1 MVTIIVAMTKNR
13 TIGKNNQIPW
23 HLSEDLKNFKRIT
36 TNNTVIMG
44 RKTFDSIGKPLP
56 NRNNIVISRT
66 PQEIPGVVVCNSIPD
81 AIKTAK
87 EYNKEIF
94 IIGGATIYEAALHFT
109 DKMLISYI
117 KNDYEGDIYFPAFNK
132 DDWILES
139 EEDKGEFTFC
149 VYKRKSRVA

>member
-87 EYNKEIF
+87 
-94 IIGGATIYEAALHFT
+94 
-109 DKMLISYI
+109 
-117 KNDYEGDIYFPAFNK
+117 
-132 DDWILES
+132 
-139 EEDKGEFTFC
+139 
-149 VYKRKSRVA
+149 